1 MMDKPKTPSLTTNR
15 RSFLGAASVLGATAA
30 MASPLGIPA
39 ANAQVPAVPGAGTA
53 AAASPVTTRA
63 IPSSNE
69 AVPALG
75 LGTFL
80 VFDLLPG
87 AKRDNLREVMKTY
100 ADAGARVVDTSPLY
114 GSAQYSVGQLATE
127 LGITERLFIANKVWA
142 TGEYLADESQARRS
156 LELSQ
161 RALWRERIDAMHV
174 HSLVNVD
181 VVLPY
186 LRAWKKEGL
195 IRYTAISHYENQYHE
210 PLAALV
216 EAGNLDIVQVNYSIF
231 NRAAESRILPAA
243 RDRGVAVFTNMPFE
257 KARLFQVVQGRPL
270 PDFAREFG
278 AANWAQFFLKFAMS
292 HPAVTCVLAATADP
306 AHAAENVGALRGPLP
321 DQAMRQR
328 MVRHM
333 ETIPGFDRI
342 AATPWYPGKAQMYQ
356 GLIRRSQ
363 GQLRQR
369 LS

>member
-1 MMDKPKTPSLTTNR
+1 MDTTSKSHFATNR
-15 RSFLGAASVLGATAA
+15 RRFLGASAAGALATAA
-30 MASPLGIPA
+30 APITLAQAQQSAPPAATGAASTAGPITTRIIPSTKQAIPA
-39 ANAQVPAVPGAGTA
+39 
-53 AAASPVTTRA
+53 
-63 IPSSNE
+63 I
-69 AVPALG
+69 G
-75 LGTFL
+75 LGTFI

-100 ADAGARVVDTSPLY
+100 FDAGARVIDTSPLY
-114 GSAQYSVGQLATE
+114 GSAQYSVGQLATA
-127 LGITERLFIANKVWA
+127 LGITDQIIVANKVWA

-161 RALWRERIDAMHV
+161 RALWRETIDVMHV

-181 VVLPY
+181 VLLPY

-210 PLAALV
+210 PLANLV

-231 NRAAESRILPAA
+231 NRAAETRILPAA
-243 RDRGVAVFTNMPFE
+243 QEKGVAVFVNMPFE

-278 AANWAQFFLKFAMS
+278 ATNWAQFFLKWAMS
-292 HPAVTCVLAATADP
+292 HPAVTCVLPATSDP

-333 ETIPGFDRI
+333 ETIPGFDGI
-342 AATPWYPGKAQMYQ
+342 ARMPWYPGKNAMYQ

-363 GQLRQR
+363 AQLRQR